1 MGVSQNR
8 THTDTHKHKT
18 PKTRRVVPTQELEMG
33 TSKGFI
39 MLKEHLHKGVRG
51 LSVGMEVLECMRV
64 DRSQSQGEF
73 NAYRHHKWMGVC
85 TEVLRRS
92 VWLCNAC
99 VFVCK
104 IT

>member
-73 NAYRHHKWMGVC
+73 NAYRHHKWMDVC
-85 TEVLRRS
+85 TDLS
-92 VWLCNAC
+92 VAQVCMVVQCLCIC
-99 VFVCK
+99 V
-104 IT
+104 